1 MQGHRGAN
9 SRLALESTYEFN
21 MAHALDEC
29 WVAVGRKEAVEV
41 GLDTEEGP
49 ADKSQMEV
57 GQPPRRR

>member
-1 MQGHRGAN
+1 
-9 SRLALESTYEFN
+9 

-41 GLDTEEGP
+41 GLDTEEVP